1 MNKAKKFEHLAKRKW
16 YIQGFNCTPNLIFF
30 GMTSGMVG
38 CNRKVGYG
46 YSAMIHAFKNDYNEY
61 HYGVDDLRKIGENIV
76 DNFKKNRN
84 YIKSLIKKDNS
95 DFKKIFKFFNYLD
108 TINVENEL
116 TGKLIELY
124 QQTSNYYS
132 QLLDRSHII
141 EGFALTYDF
150 KIKKGIEEHLL
161 KKKTNKKPSE
171 VFNIVTMPDKS
182 SFMLEE
188 GRDLLRILA
197 EIQNNKK
204 LSGIFKSEN
213 AEIILSR
220 LKDFKKFYS
229 MLESH
234 RQKYYW
240 IKNFYAGSKIL
251 TLNNFVSELKIMLKK
266 GMYAKKLISRQE
278 GKLKNSLK
286 EKKSML
292 KKLNFPEELR
302 DLIEISN
309 QIGAWQDDRK
319 MHILKT
325 IHYLDLLL
333 VEIGKRHSLKE
344 EFVRYLL
351 PYEVRE
357 KDLSKIDNKFLENR
371 KKGCIIIAEGNAKV
385 LVTEV
390 LTGNKYRQY
399 LNLLKKYKKEEFKE
413 LSGMCASQGSAAGKV
428 RVCKS
433 HGDIVNFRNG
443 EVLVASM
450 TRPEYLPAI
459 KKAAAIVTDEGG
471 ITSHA
476 AIVARELGIP
486 CIIGTK
492 TATKQLKNG
501 NLVEVKANHGV
512 VILLEK

>member
-1 MNKAKKFEHLAKRKW
+1 MTLEGLLSQKTLQTLLCYALLWQTRIFKMNKAKKFEHLAKRKW

-95 DFKKIFKFFNYLD
+95 
-108 TINVENEL
+108 
-116 TGKLIELY
+116 
-124 QQTSNYYS
+124 
-132 QLLDRSHII
+132 
-141 EGFALTYDF
+141 DF

-413 LSGMCASQGSAAGKV
+413 LSGMCASQGS
-428 RVCKS
+428 
-433 HGDIVNFRNG
+433 
-443 EVLVASM
+443 E
-450 TRPEYLPAI
+450 
-459 KKAAAIVTDEGG
+459 
-471 ITSHA
+471 
-476 AIVARELGIP
+476 
-486 CIIGTK
+486 
-492 TATKQLKNG
+492 Q
-501 NLVEVKANHGV
+501 
-512 VILLEK
+512 EK